1 MSTQWFYLEG
11 EQRRG
16 PFTLEELVR
25 ALVATPDP
33 HSVRVWDPR
42 MADWQSAGSMVEI
55 AGQLPPPRVP
65 LVPRDP
71 AIQPV
76 PFEKAEKVAQL
87 YRRLVLL
94 VGGQIVLTFALLA
107 VPEESDS
114 VVLGLLVLATG
125 LVVLGLSIALVVTAY
140 RLARELGAGSPG
152 LWAAGMFVSCISI
165 FVLLA
170 LSHKAQVWC
179 KQYGIK
185 VGFFGPTKE
194 SIEELKRRGMT
205 SAFD

>member
-1 MSTQWFYLEG
+1 MGTQWFYLEG

-25 ALVATPDP
+25 ALLATPDP
-33 HSVRVWDPR
+33 HRVRVWDPR
-42 MADWQSAGSMVEI
+42 MADWQPAGSVVEI

-76 PFEKAEKVAQL
+76 PFEKAEKIAQL

-94 VGGQIVLTFALLA
+94 VGAQL
-107 VPEESDS
+107 
-114 VVLGLLVLATG
+114 VLGYFVLMMTEMPESTVGG
-125 LVVLGLSIALVVTAY
+125 LVALVSSLLLIGLTVGLVVTAY
-140 RLARELGAGSPG
+140 RLARELGVGTPA
-152 LWAAGMFVSCISI
+152 LWAAGMFMSCLSI

>member
-1 MSTQWFYLEG
+1 MGTQWFYLEG

-25 ALVATPDP
+25 VLVATPDP

-42 MADWQSAGSMVEI
+42 MADWQPAGSVVEI

-71 AIQPV
+71 AVQPV
-76 PFEKAEKVAQL
+76 SFEKAEKVAQL

-94 VGGQIVLTFALLA
+94 VGAQIVLSLFVLAVSADSDSEVVGLLSLGALL
-107 VPEESDS
+107 
-114 VVLGLLVLATG
+114 VVF
-125 LVVLGLSIALVVTAY
+125 GLSVGLVVTAY
-140 RLARELGAGSPG
+140 RLARELGAGTPV
-152 LWAAGMFVSCISI
+152 LWAVGMFMSCISV

>member
-1 MSTQWFYLEG
+1 MGTQWFYLEG

-16 PFTLEELVR
+16 PLTLEELVR

-42 MADWQSAGSMVEI
+42 MADWQPAGSVVEI

-71 AIQPV
+71 AVKPL
-76 PFEKAEKVAQL
+76 PFEEAESIAKL

-94 VGGQIVLTFALLA
+94 VGAQLLLGYVIQVVAAAVPSTGVAVISLVGLA
-107 VPEESDS
+107 VLIG
-114 VVLGLLVLATG
+114 VMVTVA
-125 LVVLGLSIALVVTAY
+125 VTAY
-140 RLARELGAGSPG
+140 RLACHLGTGVPAF
-152 LWAAGMFVSCISI
+152 WAVSMFLPCLNIL
-165 FVLLA
+165 FLLI
-170 LSHKAQVWC
+170 LSAKAQVWC